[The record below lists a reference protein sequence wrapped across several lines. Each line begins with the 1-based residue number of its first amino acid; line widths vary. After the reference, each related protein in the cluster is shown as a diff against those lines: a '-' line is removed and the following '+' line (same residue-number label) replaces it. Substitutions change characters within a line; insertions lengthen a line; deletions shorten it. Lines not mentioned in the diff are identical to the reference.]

1 MLKISTKG
9 RYGLRALVELAHRSG
24 KGPVLLD
31 DLAQAQSIPKK
42 YLYAVFGALKNAGI
56 VVSTRGAGGGYYLA
70 KPPEDITALEVIE
83 VLEGPLDIVEC
94 TQHPDICAMAAR
106 CPTTELWVGLSAHI
120 KKFLAAKSLAGM
132 VQEYEENLLR
142 LGLTGDSDRDRKR
155 LEAKGT

>member
-24 KGPVLLD
+24 GDGPVLLD

-70 KPPEDITALEVIE
+70 KKPEDITVLEVIE

-94 TQHPDICAMAAR
+94 TQHPDICDMAKR
-106 CPTTELWVGLSAHI
+106 CPTTELWLGLSGHI
-120 KKFLAAKSLAGM
+120 KDFLGKKHLSQL
-132 VQEYEENLLR
+132 VDDYER
-142 LGLTGDSDRDRKR
+142 LIGAQG
-155 LEAKGT
+155 E